1 MKKLLLVFLFCFSS
15 LFAFEEL
22 TTENF
27 DQKIANKNVVVD
39 FHAVWWGACKV
50 LGKNLTKYS
59 TSDKPNDV
67 EIYKVDIGEQGELA
81 ARFKAFAVPML
92 IYFKDGK
99 EMARER
105 GVKSPSQIAQSVNK
119 YLK

>member
-1 MKKLLLVFLFCFSS
+1 
-15 LFAFEEL
+15 
-22 TTENF
+22 
-27 DQKIANKNVVVD
+27 
-39 FHAVWWGACKV
+39 
-50 LGKNLTKYS
+50 LTKYS